1 MTELEPLLKRI
12 EQLTPYFGRA
22 REDLTAL
29 TTRAR
34 NQDYKGVLQNARLVV
49 EMILRSLAATELKH
63 TPGKAMLDEL
73 ISKFRQQAHSGVVPT
88 NILAHM
94 GTVQA
99 WGNLSSHDH
108 AGGLHE
114 VGVKVGLDEAMTSLN
129 SLVAILTW
137 YKERYVQEPAT
148 PASTAV
154 PAPAVPTSAPSKADS
169 SHNSRRLA
177 LAGGALLVI
186 LVVVLG
192 VVSLRSAEKTAQLQ
206 KQLDTFSAENSE
218 PPVPATCREQD
229 SSALEALVA
238 VAPRLSE
245 RIPEKSRP
253 QEATAALE
261 ALRATGQQWR
271 PEGAFYVAK
280 ASFLAGHPD
289 AAAMS
294 KALECKDFA
303 AAENLAG
310 KMAVLAED
318 WKESEAHYQ
327 RALELDAQFWKP
339 HFNLGA
345 LYVQQKR
352 AAEAVPLLERA
363 VELAP
368 EDPLVSVYLGY
379 AYSGRAQAAEAAGKK
394 EEASADRERANTV
407 WCRAGQ
413 LGSVMGELRCFKK

>member
-22 REDLTAL
+22 RQDLTAL

-34 NQDYKGVLQNARLVV
+34 NEDYKGVLQNARLVV
-49 EMILRSLAATELKH
+49 EMLLRALATTELKH

-108 AGGLHE
+108 SGGLHE
-114 VGVKVGLDEAMTSLN
+114 AGVKVGLEEAMTSLN

-137 YKERYVQEPAT
+137 YKERYVQEPAAAA
-148 PASTAV
+148 PTA
-154 PAPAVPTSAPSKADS
+154 AASKARPP
-169 SHNSRRLA
+169 HNKRRLA
-177 LAGGALLVI
+177 LAAGALLIV
-186 LVVVLG
+186 LVVGMVG
-192 VVSLRSAEKTAQLQ
+192 FSLRVAQKTAQLR
-206 KQLDTFSAENSE
+206 KQLDTLSAQSNE
-218 PPVPATCREQD
+218 PPAPASCQEQD
-229 SSALEALVA
+229 ASALEALVA
-238 VAPRLSE
+238 VAPRLSD
-245 RIPEKSRP
+245 RVPEKVRP

-261 ALRATGQQWR
+261 ALRATGQPWR

-280 ASFLAGHPD
+280 ANFLAGHPD
-289 AAAMS
+289 TAAMS
-294 KALECKDFA
+294 QALGCEGFA

-318 WKESEAHYQ
+318 WKESEAHYL
-327 RALELDAQFWKP
+327 RAVELDDRFWKP
-339 HFNLGA
+339 RFNLGI
-345 LYVQQKR
+345 LYLQQKR
-352 AAEAVPLLERA
+352 MAEAVPLLERA

-368 EDPLVSVYLGY
+368 VDPLIAVHLGH
-379 AYSGRAQAAEAAGKK
+379 AYSGRAKAAEAAGKK
-394 EEASADRERANTV
+394 EEALADRDRANTV
-407 WCRAGQ
+407 WCRASQ
-413 LGSVMGELRCFKK
+413 LGSVMGELLCFKK

>member
-22 REDLTAL
+22 RDDLTAL

-49 EMILRSLAATELKH
+49 EMLLRSLATTELKQ

-73 ISKFRQQAHSGVVPT
+73 INKFRQQAHAGVIPT

-114 VGVKVGLDEAMTSLN
+114 AGVKVGLEEAVTSVN

-137 YKERYVQEPAT
+137 YKEHYTQELEPA
-148 PASTAV
+148 PLPPPKAST
-154 PAPAVPTSAPSKADS
+154 DN
-169 SHNSRRLA
+169 HRRLA
-177 LAGGALLVI
+177 LAGGALLAI
-186 LVVVLG
+186 LVVGLG
-192 VVSLRSAEKTAQLQ
+192 IFSFRSSDRADQLRNQLNTLSAE
-206 KQLDTFSAENSE
+206 SGE
-218 PPVPATCREQD
+218 PPAPAACQEHD

-238 VAPRLSE
+238 VVPKLSD
-245 RIPEKSRP
+245 RVPESLRS
-253 QEATAALE
+253 QEATVALE
-261 ALRATGQQWR
+261 ALRSQGQRWR

-280 ASFLAGHPD
+280 ASLLAGHPD

-294 KALECKDFA
+294 QALECKGFA

-310 KMAVLAED
+310 KMAALTQD
-318 WKESEAHYQ
+318 WKESMAHYQ
-327 RALELDAQFWKP
+327 RAAELDAGFWKP
-339 HFNLGA
+339 RFNLG
-345 LYVQQKR
+345 LIHLQQQR
-352 AAEAVPLLERA
+352 GEEAVPLMERA
-363 VELAP
+363 AELAP
-368 EDPLVSVYLGY
+368 EDGDISLFLGHAY
-379 AYSGRAQAAEAAGKK
+379 AARAMAAQTAGKQ
-394 EEASADRERANTV
+394 EEATTDRNRAKAA
-407 WCRAGQ
+407 WCRALQ
-413 LGSVMGELRCFKK
+413 KGSRQAAAFCK